1 MNELLVELALEGW
14 PMTDAE
20 RWERL
25 QEALRVGERAK
36 ALQSVLAHYSGLVI
50 EAGEPIPCPDCLGSF
65 YPTVLPDRDGV
76 TLVCLQCGSAFREV
90 AA

>member
-14 PMTDAE
+14 PMTEAE

-25 QEALRVGERAK
+25 REALRK
-36 ALQSVLAHYSGLVI
+36 KHLQSVLAHYSGLVI
-50 EAGEPIPCPDCLGSF
+50 EAGKPIPCPDCLGPF
-65 YPTVLPDRDGV
+65 LPDGDTLLCRD
-76 TLVCLQCGSAFREV
+76 CGAKFREV

>member
-1 MNELLVELALEGW
+1 MNELLVELAMEGW

-50 EAGEPIPCPDCLGSF
+50 EAGEPIPCPDCLGPF
-65 YPTVLPDRDGV
+65 LPDGDTLLCRD
-76 TLVCLQCGSAFREV
+76 CGAKFREV

>member
-14 PMTDAE
+14 PMTTAE
-20 RWERL
+20 RWDRL
-25 QEALRVGERAK
+25 QEALREK
-36 ALQSVLAHYSGLVI
+36 HMQSVLAHYSGLEI

-76 TLVCLQCGSAFREV
+76 TLVCLQCGAKFREV